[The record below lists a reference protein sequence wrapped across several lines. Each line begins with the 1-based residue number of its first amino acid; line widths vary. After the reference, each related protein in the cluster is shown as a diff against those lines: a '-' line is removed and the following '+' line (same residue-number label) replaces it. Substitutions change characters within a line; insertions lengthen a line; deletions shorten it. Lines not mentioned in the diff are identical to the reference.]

1 MKKNIIL
8 TLIIIFIDQIIKFFV
23 EKYLDVITI
32 IPNFFKLT
40 YVKNTG
46 AAFSILN
53 NNTLLIIVITIIVI
67 YMLYKYILKEYE
79 TISYLLMGG
88 IIGNFIDRVFRGYVV
103 DYLDF
108 KILGYNFPIFNFA
121 DICIV
126 IGSILLI
133 IIILKED
140 KHGINRK

>member
-53 NNTLLIIVITIIVI
+53 NNTLLIIVITIIVMYI
-67 YMLYKYILKEYE
+67 LYKYILKEYE